1 VEVERVPGRQSI
13 DEKTSVRSKPI
24 SENDFKIMLVDRKLE
39 EILYKESK
47 NHESELLKVY
57 PTEA

>member
-1 VEVERVPGRQSI
+1 MPGRQSI
-13 DEKTSVRSKPI
+13 DEKSSVRSKPI